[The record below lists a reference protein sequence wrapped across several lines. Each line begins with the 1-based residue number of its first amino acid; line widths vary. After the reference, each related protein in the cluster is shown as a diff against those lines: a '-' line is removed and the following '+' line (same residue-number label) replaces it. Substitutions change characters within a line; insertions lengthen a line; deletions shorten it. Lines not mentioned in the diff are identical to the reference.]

1 MLFELGTDMLLFGV
15 VAAIALN
22 RVFQASAI
30 PLSRLAYVLAQA
42 INMAFV
48 LALFSFRI
56 QEFVAVP
63 RADLGI
69 RVFLMCFVA
78 WHMVRNNQ
86 VRTKLLRSRAEAEQV
101 IDERRQRMEAF
112 ASEHLTPGD
121 SALPDGSVD

>member
-22 RVFQASAI
+22 RVFQASMM

-42 INMAFV
+42 INMGFV

-63 RADLGI
+63 RADLGV

-86 VRTKLLRSRAEAEQV
+86 VRTKALRARAEVQQV
-101 IDERRQRMEAF
+101 VDERRKRMDAF
-112 ASEHLTPGD
+112 SSEHSTQSD
-121 SALPDGSVD
+121 SASTDVSEG

>member
-1 MLFELGTDMLLFGV
+1 MLFELSTDTLLFGV

-22 RVFQASAI
+22 RIFQASRM
-30 PLSRLAYVLAQA
+30 PLSRLAYVLAQG
-42 INMAFV
+42 INMGFV

-63 RADLGI
+63 RADLGV

-86 VRTKLLRSRAEAEQV
+86 ARTKGLRSRAEAKQV

-112 ASEHLTPGD
+112 AVEQATQGNRGRPYTSD
-121 SALPDGSVD
+121 D

>member
-112 ASEHLTPGD
+112 ASEQPTPGD